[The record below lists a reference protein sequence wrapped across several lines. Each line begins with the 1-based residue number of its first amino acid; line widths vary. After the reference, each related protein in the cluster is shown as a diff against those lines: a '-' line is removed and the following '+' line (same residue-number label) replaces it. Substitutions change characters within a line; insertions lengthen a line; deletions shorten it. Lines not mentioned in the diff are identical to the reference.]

1 MNETID
7 DVMLFYDCYDHF
19 VSGKI
24 DKTNAWDTIKEI
36 ESLYPVDILRL
47 KDGTRI
53 WNLLR
58 IFIYTFN
65 YELLGERRSRLL
77 SLLKLIPV
85 RVHLVN
91 EDILY
96 DVIGYIHLK
105 TTVDEDIVDQM
116 VYDCIRV
123 FAILKK
129 YYRFKYRMKKPDEVV
144 LSCGYGRKPMA
155 QAQACRELGIRC
167 VEEEHGV
174 IDNYFPA
181 YRRETPTMNHDCIPE
196 YIRVFDE
203 LFAEIVKDGNLFDK
217 DKVIITS
224 LPAFKKYI
232 LFTSQWIL
240 ADEIHG
246 FVSRVAELLNNDFI
260 ILFMPHSLDT
270 KNYDYLSEKVVVVDK
285 DQDFFELLR
294 SVDVHAT
301 VFSGRGYYSFT
312 HGIPTVFVD
321 ILNLMDGFPVT
332 PEDFIKELE
341 EIK

>member
-1 MNETID
+1 MG
-7 DVMLFYDCYDHF
+7 FYDKYDHF

-24 DKTNAWDTIKEI
+24 NDTNAWDVIKEI
-36 ESLYPVDILRL
+36 ESRFHVDNL
-47 KDGTRI
+47 KLDDGTRI

-65 YELLGERRSRLL
+65 YEMIGVRKHRLL
-77 SLLKLIPV
+77 SLLKLVPM
-85 RVHLVN
+85 RVHVKKEYFLR
-91 EDILY
+91 
-96 DVIGYIHLK
+96 DVIGYIHMK
-105 TTVDEDIVDQM
+105 TKVDEDVLRKA
-116 VYDCIRV
+116 VYDYIRV
-123 FAILKK
+123 FVILKK
-129 YYRFKYRMKKPDEVV
+129 YYHFKYKIKNPGEVV
-144 LSCGYGRKPMA
+144 IGCGYGRRPMA

-167 VEEEHGV
+167 IEDEHGV

-181 YRRETPTMNHDCIPE
+181 YRRDTPTMNHDCIPE
-196 YIRVFDE
+196 YIRVYDDV
-203 LFAEIVKDGNLFDK
+203 FASVVKEGNLFDK
-217 DKVIITS
+217 DKVITARP
-224 LPAFKKYI
+224 PASKKYV

-240 ADEIHG
+240 ADEIHA
-246 FVSRVAELLNNDFI
+246 FISRVAELLNENYI

-270 KNYDYLSEKVVVVDK
+270 NKYSDLSENIMVVDK
-285 DQDFFELLR
+285 DKDFFELLR

-312 HGIPTVFVD
+312 HGVPTVFVD